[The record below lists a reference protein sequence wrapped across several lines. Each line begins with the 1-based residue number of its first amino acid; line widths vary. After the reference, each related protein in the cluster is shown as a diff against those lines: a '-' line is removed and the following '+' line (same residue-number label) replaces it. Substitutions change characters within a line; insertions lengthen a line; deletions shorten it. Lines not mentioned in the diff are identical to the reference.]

1 MEDIAKTS
9 EEQNLQK
16 LSDNLRNN
24 QKMKDLL
31 KELYAKKD
39 CTALA
44 DVLEIAFYGHMDADA
59 RKNLISDLV
68 ARGIIKD

>member
-1 MEDIAKTS
+1 MDDTAKTS

-24 QKMKDLL
+24 KKMKDLL
-31 KELYAKKD
+31 KELYATRD
-39 CTALA
+39 YATLA
-44 DVLEIAFYGHMDADA
+44 GALEIAFFGHMDAYT

-68 ARGIIKD
+68 ARGIVKD

>member
-1 MEDIAKTS
+1 MDDTAKTS

-24 QKMKDLL
+24 KKMKDLL
-31 KELYAKKD
+31 KELYATKD
-39 CTALA
+39 CATLA
-44 DVLEIAFYGHMDADA
+44 GVLEIAFYGHMDAYA
-59 RKNLISDLV
+59 RKNLIGDLV